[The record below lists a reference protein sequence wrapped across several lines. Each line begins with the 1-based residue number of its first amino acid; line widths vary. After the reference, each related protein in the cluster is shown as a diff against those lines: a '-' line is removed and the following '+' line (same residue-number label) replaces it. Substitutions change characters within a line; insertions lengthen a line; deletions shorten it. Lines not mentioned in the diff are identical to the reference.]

1 MFHYKRVEFTIK
13 METLYK
19 NEHRDRLNNDMV
31 VLKTMTK
38 ETTEKITSVENMT
51 KEKMAETIK
60 NAKRETESSKKS
72 DTISICDVMKNNTS
86 EMIQKL
92 ESQIPTYAQLSSDLY
107 TKYLHM
113 MDDFYSTCYVS
124 EKEFFDKLGMDQKAL
139 GLVDTYWK
147 SITELTL
154 NQIELATNFAKMY
167 VQFRLSTLDSYDKA
181 VHLMMD
187 TYAKAWAQFNSDNKK

>member
-1 MFHYKRVEFTIK
+1 MN
-13 METLYK
+13 TLYK
-19 NEHRDRLNNDMV
+19 NEHKDRFNNDWNV
-31 VLKTMTK
+31 TKTMTK

-60 NAKRETESSKKS
+60 TAKRETESSEKK
-72 DTISICDVMKNNTS
+72 DVSICDVLKNNTS

-92 ESQIPTYAQLSSDLY
+92 ESQIPTYTQLYSDLY

-139 GLVDTYWK
+139 GHFDTYWK
-147 SITELTL
+147 SITNLTL

-167 VQFRLSTLDSYDKA
+167 VQSRLSTLDSYDKA
-181 VHLMMD
+181 IHLMMD
-187 TYAKAWAQFNSDNKK
+187 SYAEAWTQFNSKNKK